1 MSISE
6 YNYEAYF
13 LDSHEGR
20 LDAAAQ
26 KELMEFIARHPE
38 LKEEFESFES
48 VSLNDLAEEIKFE
61 NKESLK
67 RSAANISASNFDDT
81 AIQYVEGTLNAIL
94 TNELMAFV
102 KQNPKYENE
111 LALYRKTKLV
121 ADTSL
126 VFENKE
132 LLKKRSRQRPVVWY
146 YWSAAAAVAILIAA
160 YFFVNNNRNQPA
172 TIAISNTLRV
182 DTSHFIQPVHS
193 PNNKETQK
201 NIAQNQIATVSAARR
216 ISKHLISN
224 RTITIGTNS
233 VATLAEH
240 GNIESDIV
248 VQNNVAP
255 VKKDSEVTTASNN
268 ISLSPVKDT
277 SIHTNSNQELAP
289 QFVSHNNNE
298 TKSRSVFAFAANTFN
313 GIKRFLKRGVEVD
326 RYYSKESDKV
336 IAYQITLGDN
346 RFTLPVRNNSY

>member
-13 LDSHEGR
+13 LDYHEGR
-20 LDAAAQ
+20 MDVATQ
-26 KELMEFIARHPE
+26 KELTEFLARHPE

-48 VSLNDLAEEIKFE
+48 VSLNELAEEITFE

-67 RSAANISASNFDDT
+67 RSVANISASNFDDT
-81 AIQYVEGTLNAIL
+81 AIQYIEETLNAIL

-111 LALYRKTKLV
+111 LDLYRKTKLV
-121 ADTSL
+121 ADTSI
-126 VFENKE
+126 VFDNKKS
-132 LLKKRSRQRPVVWY
+132 LKKDSRTRPVIWY
-146 YWSAAAAVAILIAA
+146 YWSAAASIAILIAA
-160 YFFVNNNRNQPA
+160 YFLFNNNSNQSA
-172 TIAISNTLRV
+172 TIVISNTARV
-182 DTSHFIQPVHS
+182 DTPHAIQQVHS
-193 PNNKETQK
+193 ENNKETQ
-201 NIAQNQIATVSAARR
+201 A
-216 ISKHLISN
+216 H
-224 RTITIGTNS
+224 
-233 VATLAEH
+233 
-240 GNIESDIV
+240 V
-248 VQNNVAP
+248 VQNQNAFVSVTKQIVRHSAPNRNSTLSTNSITTLTEHNNIKADIAVRNNATP
-255 VKKDSEVTTASNN
+255 VKKDSAISTASNN
-268 ISLSPVKDT
+268 ISSLPVKDT
-277 SIHTNSNQELAP
+277 SIHINSNQEPAP

-298 TKSRSVFAFAANTFN
+298 AKSKSVFAFASNTFK